1 MKEYKVK
8 VYSDRTEWYNLEDQ
22 LHREDGPAMEYENG
36 YKAYYLSGKLHRED
50 GPAIDWG
57 NEYKSYFINGK
68 KLTEEEFNNRN
79 NPTLDKA
86 AEYYAHNYFDMHET
100 NSYKEL
106 KKGFIAGVEW
116 ERKTNKV

>member
-50 GPAIDWG
+50 GPAIEWG

-68 KLTEEEFNNRN
+68 KLTKEEFNNRN

>member
-36 YKAYYLSGKLHRED
+36 HRDYY
-50 GPAIDWG
+50 
-57 NEYKSYFINGK
+57 INDK
-68 KLTEEEFNNRN
+68 HLTEKEFNNRN